1 MEEKLEFIPCS
12 VDLGDAGDL
21 ERPHPCSSPLHAA
34 AAHPMHPWPQND
46 PSVVTPGSR
55 ADREKAQGA
64 RNPCCVL
71 WQAAQKS
78 SSWDFHSPSS
88 AFPELLDI
96 S

>member
-1 MEEKLEFIPCS
+1 M
-12 VDLGDAGDL
+12 LGTWRG
-21 ERPHPCSSPLHAA
+21 PIHAA
-34 AAHPMHPWPQND
+34 AHSMLPLPTLCIPGPKMIHP
-46 PSVVTPGSR
+46 SIVTPSSR